1 MCLSSVRYKQW
12 AVIEGLPEQIISGF
26 LRSQGV
32 DVFEGINRNELLGR
46 LKHYNS
52 ARDHLEHAPR
62 SSGTSHSVP
71 YSTTSFR
78 AHFADGKW
86 TYYFIWCVMCL
97 LDKRL
102 IPRCGVWNKVSTSS
116 RGQNSEN
123 NNDNT
128 DRGPSP
134 ESPSENTAPNVTQ
147 SVPETS
153 ATEASGIGEP
163 PVRYSTA
170 TCDPPVGS
178 GNQTL
183 TKRRILVHIFI
194 ETWFLVCFLLA
205 ATG

>member
-1 MCLSSVRYKQW
+1 M
-12 AVIEGLPEQIISGF
+12 IEGLPEQIISGF

-52 ARDHLEHAPR
+52 ARDHLEHTPR
-62 SSGTSHSVP
+62 SSGTSHTHSAS

-78 AHFADGKW
+78 AHFVDGKRV
-86 TYYFIWCVMCL
+86 YYFVWCVICSAGQTL
-97 LDKRL
+97 N
-102 IPRCGVWNKVSTSS
+102 PPVVVFETVSTSS
-116 RGQNSEN
+116 RGQNPEN

-128 DRGPSP
+128 DRDPSP
-134 ESPSENTAPNVTQ
+134 ESHSENAAPNVTQ

-153 ATEASGIGEP
+153 ATEASGSGEP

-178 GNQTL
+178 GNQSL
-183 TKRRILVHIFI
+183 TKRRRILVHIFI
-194 ETWFLVCFLLA
+194 ET
-205 ATG
+205 